1 MTIRAKD
8 QCPFCSIPIKSYT
21 EFVKHMENA
30 HPDDYLMITYDNGVI
45 EIIQSGEI
53 DNIEKVEKSET

>member
-1 MTIRAKD
+1 
-8 QCPFCSIPIKSYT
+8 
-21 EFVKHMENA
+21 MENA